1 MQKNRVFKVNVIKRH
16 DDVTMHDDIIDI
28 RNVTTTNR
36 SFLGCIYTVSQKN
49 TQIFLDHNL
58 GKCRPILIFFYWR
71 ICEEILYQAQQGNS
85 TSP

>member
-58 GKCRPILIFFYWR
+58 GKCRPILIFFY
-71 ICEEILYQAQQGNS
+71 
-85 TSP
+85 